1 MRTINK
7 ILLFLLLTG
16 IWSCD
21 SWLDVK
27 PSDQVSEN
35 KVFESEKGFYSA
47 LNGIYI
53 ELIKPELYGVTLSCE
68 MVELLAQRYNPK
80 TDNTNYK
87 ELVEFK
93 YKEEYVKGRLQS
105 TWNAVYKLIL
115 DCNVILENAEIHRDV
130 LSDRAYGVVKGEA
143 LALRAFLHFDMLRM
157 FGPVYQQ
164 HAARQSI
171 PYAEKVTVSA
181 SDILPA
187 DSVTTKILRDLSMAE
202 DLLLTTDPVI
212 TDGPQMVE
220 QSDNTYAFRCLRL
233 NYYAVLALQARV
245 YLYANDQENARRYA
259 LKVIGDE
266 KVKEYFPFT
275 GYEDIVGN
283 KAFPDRVFSSEMLFG
298 LYNTERDEIYK
309 NYFDEESAASNL
321 LLPRVGTIEALYA
334 GEEGDYRY
342 SIWQSSRVPG
352 DNSLLCYRLKDVGTT
367 GLYDDLMPLIRIGE
381 LYLIAAECGINDTES
396 YGYLNTLRNN
406 RGLVQVSENLETHL
420 EHEYQKEFLCEGQL
434 FFFYKRKNTPAL
446 ISPLTGKKVTMTENA
461 YVPPLPESETKYRN

>member
-130 LSDRAYGVVKGEA
+130 LSDRAYGVVK
-143 LALRAFLHFDMLRM
+143 RR
-157 FGPVYQQ
+157 
-164 HAARQSI
+164 SI
-171 PYAEKVTVSA
+171 G
-181 SDILPA
+181 
-187 DSVTTKILRDLSMAE
+187 
-202 DLLLTTDPVI
+202 I
-212 TDGPQMVE
+212 TG
-220 QSDNTYAFRCLRL
+220 F
-233 NYYAVLALQARV
+233 
-245 YLYANDQENARRYA
+245 
-259 LKVIGDE
+259 
-266 KVKEYFPFT
+266 FT
-275 GYEDIVGN
+275 
-283 KAFPDRVFSSEMLFG
+283 F
-298 LYNTERDEIYK
+298 
-309 NYFDEESAASNL
+309 
-321 LLPRVGTIEALYA
+321 
-334 GEEGDYRY
+334 
-342 SIWQSSRVPG
+342 
-352 DNSLLCYRLKDVGTT
+352 
-367 GLYDDLMPLIRIGE
+367 
-381 LYLIAAECGINDTES
+381 
-396 YGYLNTLRNN
+396 
-406 RGLVQVSENLETHL
+406 
-420 EHEYQKEFLCEGQL
+420 
-434 FFFYKRKNTPAL
+434 
-446 ISPLTGKKVTMTENA
+446 
-461 YVPPLPESETKYRN
+461 